1 MYSSMNNIK
10 KIITKII
17 NKDMSV
23 AADIDTLGHALR
35 ITIRRELERRSIPTP
50 RNLYFDYKKQMW
62 IE

>member
-1 MYSSMNNIK
+1 MYRSMNNIK

-17 NKDMSV
+17 NKDVSV
-23 AADIDTLGHALR
+23 AADIDTLGHTLR
-35 ITIRRELERRSIPTP
+35 ITIRHELERRAIPTP